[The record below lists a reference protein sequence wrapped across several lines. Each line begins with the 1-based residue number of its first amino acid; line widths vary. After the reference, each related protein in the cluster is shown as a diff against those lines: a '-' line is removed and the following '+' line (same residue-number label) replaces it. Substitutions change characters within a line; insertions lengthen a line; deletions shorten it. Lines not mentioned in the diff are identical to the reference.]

1 VVKLN
6 HQALLVVIGYGRS
19 MSIPAG
25 THTLGPANAS
35 LKIMTMKG
43 GAASKAGHNL
53 VIEVGTWEATLTT
66 GETGADSNL
75 ALSADSRSLRV
86 LEGSGGVKPLTE
98 ADRSSIRQTID
109 EDVLKGCA
117 INFRSTSVTGA
128 DGRLDVRG
136 ELELAG
142 RRNPVGF
149 TVTVADDGGFDATA
163 TVKQTDWGIKP
174 YTALFGALK
183 VHDEVQI
190 VVQGKLGGS
199 PVG

>member
-6 HQALLVVIGYGRS
+6 HQALLVVIGYGRG

-35 LKIMTMKG
+35 LKILTMKG

-53 VIEVGTWEATLTT
+53 MIEVGSWEATLTT
-66 GETGADSNL
+66 GADSSL

-86 LEGSGGVKPLTE
+86 LEGTGGIKALTE
-98 ADRSSIRQTID
+98 EDKASIPQTID

-117 INFRSTSVTGA
+117 INFRSTSVTDAG
-128 DGRLDVRG
+128 GRLDVQG

-142 RRNPVGF
+142 RRNPIGF
-149 TVTVADDGGFDATA
+149 AVTVGDDGRLDATA
-163 TVKQTDWGIKP
+163 TVKQTEWGIKP
-174 YTALFGALK
+174 YSALFGTLK
-183 VHDEVQI
+183 VLDEVQI
-190 VVQGKLGGS
+190 VVKGKLDG
-199 PVG
+199 